1 VVVDGLVQGVFFR
14 DSARRRAE
22 SAGVSGYARNRADG
36 RLEMEFEG
44 EPGAVDAMIAW
55 SRRGPS
61 RADVTSVEVEEL
73 PPTGSSGFRIS

>member
-22 SAGVSGYARNRADG
+22 SLGVSGYARNRADG
-36 RLEMEFEG
+36 RLEMELEG

-73 PPTGSSGFRIS
+73 PPTGRSGFRVS